1 MERAVPRV
9 LVAARGVATR
19 ELRAVLEDSVEVIE
33 AGTLEEAVSRYQQ
46 EDPDLVV
53 LGYHFDEL
61 RPYRFVR
68 HVRED
73 RRRPGRPIV
82 LVQVLPLH
90 FGRTEEAQIGEAYH
104 ALGVDEFLDLSAEA
118 ERAGPTAA
126 RARLR
131 HAVLKRL
138 PAARRSADGA
148 SSESRPWPTPT
159 DRSAPPGGRSR
170 AKH

>member
-1 MERAVPRV
+1 MERGVPRV
-9 LVAARGVATR
+9 LVAASGIATD
-19 ELRAVLEDSVEVIE
+19 ELRSALEDAVEVIQ
-33 AGTLEEAVSRYQQ
+33 AGTLEEAVARFRDD
-46 EDPDLVV
+46 DPDLVV

-73 RRRPGRPIV
+73 ERRPARPIV

-90 FGRTEEAQIGEAYH
+90 LGRTEEAQIGEAYH

-118 ERAGPTAA
+118 ERAGPVAA

-131 HAVLKRL
+131 HAVLRRL
-138 PAARRSADGA
+138 
-148 SSESRPWPTPT
+148 
-159 DRSAPPGGRSR
+159 R